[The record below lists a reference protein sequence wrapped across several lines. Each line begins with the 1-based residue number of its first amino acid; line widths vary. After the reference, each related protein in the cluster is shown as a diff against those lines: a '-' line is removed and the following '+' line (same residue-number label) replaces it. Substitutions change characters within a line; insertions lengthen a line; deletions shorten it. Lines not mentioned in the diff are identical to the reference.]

1 MLGSVPGQD
10 LSFSSF
16 GFVDHKDWISMH
28 SSLAQ
33 VSLSQGRPAFIVLS
47 FVCIFVLRCTCEL
60 WCSTCDVQGKRE
72 VTHQTVAVSRPYP
85 WTQERFFYER
95 ALNHGCK
102 QCEMDKT
109 FFEYQM

>member
-1 MLGSVPGQD
+1 
-10 LSFSSF
+10 
-16 GFVDHKDWISMH
+16 MH

-47 FVCIFVLRCTCEL
+47 FVCIFVWRSTCEL
-60 WCSTCDVQGKRE
+60 WCSTCDVQGKKRGYSSNSGC
-72 VTHQTVAVSRPYP
+72 VTAMSMDTGKVL
-85 WTQERFFYER
+85 YER